1 SSVEPASRQAL
12 GVLGEA
18 KEDYWVHRLQAVW
31 GSRVA
36 EQHIVRL
43 ERTLQQAIAVTVNQ
57 RAVNVLNKVEPA
69 MQRVAAVL
77 DAMREETPAALAR
90 AMLEDEAER
99 WQREVEA
106 TRAAVL
112 EEIARDLRAWAT
124 MGELPSQLK
133 EAVSELPATVQGLQL
148 KADRIAR
155 NGDVRRVQLR
165 ALAERDL
172 IKALIPVID
181 HGAR

>member
-1 SSVEPASRQAL
+1 SLERWQETVERGFFQLTRLLSIAGTSRCRGRQLRFSSVEPASRQAL

-77 DAMREETPAALAR
+77 DAMREETPAALA
-90 AMLEDEAER
+90 
-99 WQREVEA
+99 
-106 TRAAVL
+106 
-112 EEIARDLRAWAT
+112 
-124 MGELPSQLK
+124 
-133 EAVSELPATVQGLQL
+133 
-148 KADRIAR
+148 
-155 NGDVRRVQLR
+155 
-165 ALAERDL
+165 
-172 IKALIPVID
+172 
-181 HGAR
+181 